1 MAENEST
8 VYPTEWLSF
17 PEVAEALGESLG
29 RVRRL
34 LDESYLVAS
43 TRHGA
48 PAVPSVFIRDGRP
61 LGSLRGTLIVL
72 HDVGLSADESID
84 WLLTPE
90 ESIGRAP
97 MAALLDGHK
106 SEVRRVART
115 LY

>member
-1 MAENEST
+1 MAVNESP
-8 VYPTEWLSF
+8 VYPTEWLTL
-17 PEVAEALGESLG
+17 PEVAEVLGESLG

-34 LDESYLVAS
+34 LDESYLAAS

-48 PAVPSVFIRDGRP
+48 PAVPSVFIREGRP
-61 LGSLRGTLIVL
+61 LGSLRGTLIAL
-72 HDVGLSADESID
+72 HDAGLSVDESID

-90 ESIGRAP
+90 DTIGRAP
-97 MAALLDGHK
+97 IAALLDGHK